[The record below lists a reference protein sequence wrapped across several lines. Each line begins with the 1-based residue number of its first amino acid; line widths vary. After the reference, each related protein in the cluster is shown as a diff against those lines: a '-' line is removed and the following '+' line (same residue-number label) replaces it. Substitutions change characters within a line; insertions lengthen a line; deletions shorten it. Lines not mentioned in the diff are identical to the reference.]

1 MVLEVV
7 ALERDWEGNPDR
19 QVGEDAEKSVGQ
31 RSLNA
36 EARAV
41 GNLVNTCKSKASH
54 LGYCVYVESMDCTA
68 AVTQFNT
75 DRP

>member
-54 LGYCVYVESMDCTA
+54 LG
-68 AVTQFNT
+68 
-75 DRP
+75 